1 MRKKITDISDP
12 GGEIRQILDPERF
25 ITMVKGLDFID
36 ESNITQDDV
45 DRAQV
50 KNKGELIEKKI
61 KGFAKL
67 ANQELHE
74 YVKIH
79 KLLDRKKDTKKRK
92 QNIDFPLEIEKA
104 ARDFREL
111 VEKAPLVIA
120 NNTELLEMSDQLE
133 AVPRIFNEL
142 RQEPYLA
149 EQGMIDPYAGKYTDI
164 RIALVL
170 GIHALYSDIT
180 GMDDWVTRIPDQQEY
195 TNPFFQ
201 LLRLCYQDIGL
212 YSSDRTIERDIKN
225 ARKLR

>member
-12 GGEIRQILDPERF
+12 GGEIRQILDPEQF
-25 ITMVKGLDFID
+25 ITMLKGLDIVD
-36 ESNITQDDV
+36 ETNITQDDV
-45 DRAQV
+45 DRAEV
-50 KNKGELIEKKI
+50 ENKVELIEKKI
-61 KGFAKL
+61 EGFAKL

-74 YVKIH
+74 YVKNH
-79 KLLDRKKDTKKRK
+79 KLLDRKKNTKQRKR
-92 QNIDFPLEIEKA
+92 NIDFPSEIEKA

-149 EQGMIDPYAGKYTDI
+149 EQGMIDPYAGKYTDS
-164 RIALVL
+164 RVDLVL
-170 GIHALYSDIT
+170 GLHTAYKHFT
-180 GMDDWVTRIPDQQEY
+180 GNEDWVTFDPYQSEH
-195 TNPFFQ
+195 TNSFFK
-201 LLRLCYQDIGL
+201 LLRLCYQAAGL
-212 YSSDRTIERDIKN
+212 HLSDRTIERDIKN